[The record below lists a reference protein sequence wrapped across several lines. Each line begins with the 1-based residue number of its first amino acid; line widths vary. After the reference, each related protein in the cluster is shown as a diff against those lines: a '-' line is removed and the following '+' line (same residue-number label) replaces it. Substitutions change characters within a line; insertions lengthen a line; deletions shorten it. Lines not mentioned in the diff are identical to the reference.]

1 MLEGPGAAAVR
12 PSGPG
17 SPAKPEAFWQP
28 IETTLKCADG
38 KFCAEPID
46 LVPRSRFPAP
56 MDLITTTESLDR
68 LCRLLAAES
77 FITVDT
83 EFMRESTYWPD
94 LCLIQ
99 VAGEKTTGLIDPLAP
114 GIDLEPFFALMN
126 DARVLKVFHAAR
138 QDIEIMVHRAGI
150 VPHPVFDTQIAAMV
164 CGFGDQVGYE
174 AIVRRLAKAQID
186 KSSRFTDWSRRP
198 LSEKQLAYAL
208 ADVTHLRVVYEG
220 LKRELDRTGREH
232 WLREEMDILTNPA
245 TYRTEPEDAWKRVK
259 VRLRSKKQLGVL
271 IEVAAWREREAR
283 EKNVPRARVLKDDA
297 IAEIATQIPQSR
309 EALNQLRALPKG
321 MASSRIGDAVLKAVS
336 AGLALDAKALP
347 QPDDG
352 RGELSEQAQAAA
364 EILKLA
370 LKVICEQEGIA
381 PKLVA
386 SSSDIDAIAED
397 DAADVPLMHG
407 WRRELFGDLAL
418 AIKRGEAVIGFH
430 DGRVRVLPAGHAMKA
445 AAE

>member
-1 MLEGPGAAAVR
+1 ME
-12 PSGPG
+12 
-17 SPAKPEAFWQP
+17 
-28 IETTLKCADG
+28 
-38 KFCAEPID
+38 
-46 LVPRSRFPAP
+46 
-56 MDLITTTESLDR
+56 LITTTESLDR
-68 LCRLLAAES
+68 LCAALSGEA

-99 VAGEKTTGLIDPLAP
+99 VAGGTQHGLIDPLAP
-114 GIDLEPFFALMN
+114 GIDLKPFFALMN
-126 DARVLKVFHAAR
+126 DATVLKVFHAAR
-138 QDIEIMVHRAGI
+138 QDIEIMVHLAGI

-208 ADVTHLRVVYEG
+208 ADVTHLRVVYES
-220 LKRELDRTGREH
+220 LKQELDKTGREH

-245 TYRTEPEDAWKRVK
+245 TYRTEPEDAWKRIK

-271 IEVAAWREREAR
+271 MEVAAWREREAR
-283 EKNVPRARVLKDDA
+283 EKNVPRSRVLKDDA
-297 IAEIATQIPQSR
+297 IAELAVQSPQTR

-321 MASSRIGDAVLKAVS
+321 MANSRLGDAVLKAVA
-336 AGLALDAKALP
+336 AGLAIDTKSLP

-352 RGELSEQAQAAA
+352 RDDMSEAAQAAA
-364 EILKLA
+364 EVLKLA

-386 SSSDIDAIAED
+386 SSSDIDAVAESD
-397 DAADVPLMHG
+397 TADVPLLHG

-418 AIKRGEAVIGFH
+418 AIKRGEAVIGF
-430 DGRVRVLPAGHAMKA
+430 DRGRVRVLPAMREVKA

>member
-1 MLEGPGAAAVR
+1 MR
-12 PSGPG
+12 DKKYS
-17 SPAKPEAFWQP
+17 EA
-28 IETTLKCADG
+28 
-38 KFCAEPID
+38 ID
-46 LVPRSRFPAP
+46 LTARSRFPAS
-56 MDLITTTESLDR
+56 MELITTTESLAT
-68 LCRLLAAES
+68 LCRSLAAES

-99 VAGEKTTGLIDPLAP
+99 VAGETLTGLIDPMAP
-114 GIDLEPFFALMN
+114 GIDLQPFFDLMN
-126 DARVLKVFHAAR
+126 DANVLKVFHAAR

-174 AIVRRLAKAQID
+174 AIVRRLAKEQID

-198 LSEKQLAYAL
+198 LTDKQLIYAL

-220 LKRELDRTGREH
+220 LKKELDKTGREH

-245 TYRTEPEDAWKRVK
+245 TYRTEPEDAWKRIK

-271 IEVAAWREREAR
+271 VQVAAWREREAR
-283 EKNVPRARVLKDDA
+283 DKNVPRSRVLKDDA
-297 IAEIATQIPQSR
+297 LAEVAVQSPQTR

-321 MASSRIGDAVLKAVS
+321 IATSRIGDAILKAVKD
-336 AGLALDAKALP
+336 GLDMDPKSLP

-352 RGELSEQAQAAA
+352 RDDMSEATQAAA
-364 EILKLA
+364 EVLKLA
-370 LKVICEQEGIA
+370 LKVVCEKEGIA

-386 SSSDIDAIAED
+386 SSSDIEAIAESD
-397 DAADVPLMHG
+397 TADVHMMHG
-407 WRRELFGDLAL
+407 WRRELFGNLAL
-418 AIKRGEAVIGFH
+418 AIKRGEAVIGFQR
-430 DGRVRVLPAGHAMKA
+430 GRVRVIPSNAPAQA

>member
-1 MLEGPGAAAVR
+1 ME
-12 PSGPG
+12 
-17 SPAKPEAFWQP
+17 
-28 IETTLKCADG
+28 
-38 KFCAEPID
+38 
-46 LVPRSRFPAP
+46 
-56 MDLITTTESLDR
+56 LITTTESLAR
-68 LCRLLAAES
+68 LCDSLAGED

-99 VAGEKTTGLIDPLAP
+99 VAGAEINGLIDPLAP
-114 GIDLEPFFALMN
+114 GIDLKPFFSLMDN
-126 DARVLKVFHAAR
+126 PKVLKVFHAAR

-198 LSEKQLAYAL
+198 LTEKQLAYAL

-220 LKRELDRTGREH
+220 LKKELDRTGREH

-245 TYRTEPEDAWKRVK
+245 TYRTEPEDAWKRIK

-271 IEVAAWREREAR
+271 VEVAAWREREAR
-283 EKNVPRARVLKDDA
+283 EKNVPRSRVLKDDA
-297 IAEIATQIPQSR
+297 IAEIAVQMPQTK
-309 EALNQLRALPKG
+309 EAMNQLRALPKG
-321 MASSRIGDAVLKAVS
+321 MGSSRIGDAVLKAVA
-336 AGLALDAKALP
+336 AGLACDPKSLPALE
-347 QPDDG
+347 DG
-352 RGELSEQAQAAA
+352 RDEMSESAQAAA
-364 EILKLA
+364 EVLKLA
-370 LKVICEQEGIA
+370 LKVVCEQQGIA

-386 SSSDIDAIAED
+386 TTSDIDAVAEN
-397 DAADVPLMHG
+397 DAADVHLMHG

-418 AIKRGEAVIGFH
+418 AIKRGEAVIGFER
-430 DGRVRVLPAGHAMKA
+430 GRVCVLPTRAQPKA

>member
-1 MLEGPGAAAVR
+1 
-12 PSGPG
+12 
-17 SPAKPEAFWQP
+17 
-28 IETTLKCADG
+28 
-38 KFCAEPID
+38 
-46 LVPRSRFPAP
+46 

-68 LCRLLAAES
+68 LCAALSAEA

-99 VAGEKTTGLIDPLAP
+99 VAGEAVNGLIDPLAP
-114 GIDLEPFFALMN
+114 GIDLKPFFALMN
-126 DARVLKVFHAAR
+126 DAKVLKVFHAAR
-138 QDIEIMVHRAGI
+138 QDIEIMVHLAGI

-174 AIVRRLAKAQID
+174 AIVRKLAKAQID

-198 LSEKQLAYAL
+198 LSDKQLVYAL
-208 ADVTHLRVVYEG
+208 ADVTHLRVVYEA
-220 LKRELDRTGREH
+220 LKKELDRTGREH

-245 TYRTEPEDAWKRVK
+245 TYRTEPEDAWKRIK

-271 IEVAAWREREAR
+271 MEVAAWREREAR

-297 IAEIATQIPQSR
+297 IAEIATQAPLTR
-309 EALNQLRALPKG
+309 EALNQLRALPRG
-321 MASSRIGDAVLKAVS
+321 MASSRIGDAVLKAVA
-336 AGLALDAKALP
+336 AGVALDAKSLP

-352 RGELSEQAQAAA
+352 RDDMSEAAQAAA
-364 EILKLA
+364 EVLKLA
-370 LKVICEQEGIA
+370 LKVVCEQEGIA

-386 SSSDIDAIAED
+386 SSSDIDAVAESD
-397 DAADVPLMHG
+397 TAEVPLLHG
-407 WRRELFGDLAL
+407 WRREVFGETAL
-418 AIKRGEAVIGFH
+418 AIKRGEAVIGF
-430 DGRVRVLPAGHAMKA
+430 DRGRVRVLSSSNQMNA